1 MKTFKSVVPVDIMG
15 VRLNAVGEGGST
27 SDTDVPKSPAVAPSQ
42 PEKCAL
48 S

>member
-1 MKTFKSVVPVDIMG
+1 MENNKMKEP
-15 VRLNAVGEGGST
+15 VRLEAPEGGGVST
-27 SDTDVPKSPAVAPSQ
+27 WDNTDEVPKSPAGAPSQ